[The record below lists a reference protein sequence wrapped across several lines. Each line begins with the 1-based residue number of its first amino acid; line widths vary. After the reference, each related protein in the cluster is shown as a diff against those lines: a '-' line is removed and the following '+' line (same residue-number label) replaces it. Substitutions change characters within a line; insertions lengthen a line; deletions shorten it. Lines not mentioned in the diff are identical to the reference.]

1 MAKIVSSRLLFL
13 SIKEVI
19 QQAQKHVVQNVNSTM
34 VLTYFEIGRMI
45 VDYEQNGKIR
55 ADYAKETLKIL
66 SDKLTYQFGKGY
78 SIDNLERIRK
88 FYLIYNKRI
97 SASLMRKF
105 ENNRPITQNIRGNQ
119 KSASLMRKSKINIE
133 NKNINNAELKSASVM
148 RKFKIPFSLSWTHY
162 LLLIKIEDDDERNF
176 YEIEAVQ
183 NNWSVRELQRQFNSA
198 LYNRLAKSRDK
209 KGVKELAKKGQLI
222 EKPSDALKSHY
233 VLEFLNLKEVDRY
246 TESDF
251 ESAII
256 DRLEEFM
263 LELGKGF
270 LYEGRQKRFTFEGDS
285 FYVDLVFYN
294 RYLRCFVLFDLK
306 IGKLTHQDIGQ
317 MQMYVNYYD
326 RKVKSPQEN
335 KTIGII
341 LCKQDNKT
349 VVEFTLPE
357 SNNQIFAKEFKQF
370 LPTKAEFKKYLQTA
384 NL

>member
-66 SDKLTYQFGKGY
+66 SDKLTNQFGKGY

-105 ENNRPITQNIRGNQ
+105 ENNRPTTQNIRGNQ
-119 KSASLMRKSKINIE
+119 KSASVMRKSKINIE

>member
-13 SIKEVI
+13 SIKELI
-19 QQAQKHVVQNVNSTM
+19 QQAQKQVVQNVNSTM

-45 VDYEQNGKIR
+45 VEYEQNGKMR

-66 SDKLTYQFGKGY
+66 SDKLTDQFGKGY

-88 FYLIYNKRI
+88 FYLIYNNRI
-97 SASLMRKF
+97 SASVMRKL
-105 ENNRPITQNIRGNQ
+105 ENNKQLSQNIIGNQ
-119 KSASLMRKSKINIE
+119 KSASVMRKSKINIE
-133 NKNINNAELKSASVM
+133 NKNINNDKLKSASVM

-162 LLLIKIEDDDERNF
+162 LLLIKIEDDAERNF
-176 YEIEAVQ
+176 YEIEATQ

-209 KGVKELAKKGQLI
+209 KGVKELAKRGQLI
-222 EKPSDALKSHY
+222 EKPADALKSHY
-233 VLEFLNLKEVDRY
+233 VLEFLNLKELDRY

>member
-13 SIKEVI
+13 SIKELL
-19 QQAQKHVVQNVNSTM
+19 QQAQKQVVQNVNSTM

-45 VDYEQNGKIR
+45 VEYEQNGKMR

-66 SDKLTYQFGKGY
+66 SDKLTDQFGKGY

-88 FYLIYNKRI
+88 FYLIYNNRI
-97 SASLMRKF
+97 SASLMRKL
-105 ENNRPITQNIRGNQ
+105 ENNKQLSQNFIGNQ
-119 KSASLMRKSKINIE
+119 KSASVMRKSKINIE
-133 NKNINNAELKSASVM
+133 NKNINNEELKSASVM

-162 LLLIKIEDDDERNF
+162 LLLIKIEDDAERNF
-176 YEIEAVQ
+176 YEIEAAQ

-326 RKVKSPQEN
+326 RKVKSPEEN

-341 LCKQDNKT
+341 LCRQDNKT

-370 LPTKAEFKKYLQTA
+370 LPTKAEFKKHLQDA

>member
-66 SDKLTYQFGKGY
+66 SDKLTNQFGKGY

-97 SASLMRKF
+97 SASVMRKF

-133 NKNINNAELKSASVM
+133 NKNINNEELKSASVM

>member
-13 SIKEVI
+13 SIKELI
-19 QQAQKHVVQNVNSTM
+19 QQAQKQVVQNVNSTM

-45 VDYEQNGKIR
+45 VEYEQNGKMR

-66 SDKLTYQFGKGY
+66 SDKLTDQFGKGY

-88 FYLIYNKRI
+88 FYLIYNNRI
-97 SASLMRKF
+97 SASLMRKL
-105 ENNRPITQNIRGNQ
+105 ENNKQLSQNFIGNQ
-119 KSASLMRKSKINIE
+119 KSASVMRKSKINIE
-133 NKNINNAELKSASVM
+133 NKNINNDKLKSASVM

-162 LLLIKIEDDDERNF
+162 LLLIKIEDDAERNF
-176 YEIEAVQ
+176 YEIEATQ

-209 KGVKELAKKGQLI
+209 KGVKELARKGQLI

-233 VLEFLNLKEVDRY
+233 VLEFLNLKELDRY